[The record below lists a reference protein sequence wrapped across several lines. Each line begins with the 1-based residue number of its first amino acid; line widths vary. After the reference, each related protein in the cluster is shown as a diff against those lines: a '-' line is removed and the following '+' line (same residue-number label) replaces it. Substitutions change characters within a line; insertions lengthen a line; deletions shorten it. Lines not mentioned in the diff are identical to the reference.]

1 MDIKSPILLIEI
13 NDNKFK
19 FIVGEIDNEDNFK
32 LIFKNTF
39 LFEGISDNKII
50 NFDLVFNSIKSTIY
64 NIEQKLKK
72 VFGEAILVLDDCN
85 TSLINFSG
93 YKRLNGSQLTKENIT
108 YILNSL
114 KSKVNEIE
122 KKKKYFIFLILNIY

>member
-72 VFGEAILVLDDCN
+72 VFGEAILVLE
-85 TSLINFSG
+85 IV
-93 YKRLNGSQLTKENIT
+93 
-108 YILNSL
+108 ILL
-114 KSKVNEIE
+114 
-122 KKKKYFIFLILNIY
+122 L

>member
-50 NFDLVFNSIKSTIY
+50 NFDLVFNSINQLSITLNK
-64 NIEQKLKK
+64 NLKK
-72 VFGEAILVLDDCN
+72 FLEKLPVLDDCN
-85 TSLINFSG
+85 TS
-93 YKRLNGSQLTKENIT
+93 YKFFRL
-108 YILNSL
+108 
-114 KSKVNEIE
+114 
-122 KKKKYFIFLILNIY
+122 